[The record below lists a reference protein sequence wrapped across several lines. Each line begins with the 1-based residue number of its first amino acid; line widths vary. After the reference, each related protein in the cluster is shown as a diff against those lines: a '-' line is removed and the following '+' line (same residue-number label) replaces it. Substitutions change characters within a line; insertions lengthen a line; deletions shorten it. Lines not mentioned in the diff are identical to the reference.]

1 MADSNNPSLKD
12 LIEKSLRYAAIV
24 ELSDDAIITHTL
36 DGEITSWNA
45 GATKMY
51 GYSADEL
58 VSNPASILIP
68 DEFKKIDTI
77 LLEKVRKGETVS
89 HYETVRRKKD
99 GALMHVSV
107 SMSPILNESG
117 VITGV
122 SKIVRDI
129 TSQKNTEAVLRKNE
143 KNFRFILENSPIAVR
158 VSSMVDGRVIYAN
171 NNYCEFTELKMDE
184 AIGVDPRKFYSN
196 PEEYDIVSNDLKSG
210 KSVIN
215 KLVRFENGR
224 SVKWGMASFM
234 PLNFENEPSILG
246 WIYDI
251 TAQKQLE
258 EQARELALYD
268 PLTALP
274 NRRLFDDHMKLAI
287 ASSKRTGIYGAVL
300 FLDLDHFKTLNDAHG
315 HHVGDLL
322 LIEVGKRITNC
333 VRDEETV
340 ARFGGDEFVVILTQL
355 DTDEKNSR
363 KKASTVA
370 EKIRKSLGKSYLLKY
385 TNVNNVEIC
394 IEHVCT
400 SSIGI
405 ALFNAFE
412 SRAEHILKQA
422 DRAMYQAKSEGRNL
436 IRFSE

>member
-1 MADSNNPSLKD
+1 MADSNNPSLKE

-89 HYETVRRKKD
+89 HYETVRRKKY
-99 GALMHVSV
+99 GALIHVSV

-129 TSQKNTEAVLRKNE
+129 TSQKDTEAVLRKNE

-258 EQARELALYD
+258 EQALELALYD

-300 FLDLDHFKTLNDAHG
+300 FLDLDHFKTLNDTHG

-322 LIEVGKRITNC
+322 LIEVGKRIVNC

-385 TNVNNVEIC
+385 TNVNNVEVC